1 MNESYVTAEAKAQ
14 GILSDRYPG
23 KELEKLYATTR
34 NQATIDMLRD
44 AVFTLITN
52 EIPTCTIAEVLKKTH
67 GAIQYHLRYL
77 EARGKIKR
85 PNKRCHWTMAEVSP
99 NPSDCDLP
107 KDAFAIDH
115 ESPQQMGWVGG
126 DGRP

>member
-1 MNESYVTAEAKAQ
+1 MKEAYTTPEVKAR

-77 EARGKIKR
+77 EGRGKIKR
-85 PNKRCHWTMAEVSP
+85 PNKRCHWTEV
-99 NPSDCDLP
+99 NRED
-107 KDAFAIDH
+107 
-115 ESPQQMGWVGG
+115 
-126 DGRP
+126 

>member
-1 MNESYVTAEAKAQ
+1 MNGAYTTPDTKAR
-14 GILSDRYPG
+14 GILADRYPG
-23 KELEKLYATTR
+23 KELGKLYSTTR

-77 EARGKIKR
+77 EGKGKINR
-85 PNKRCHWTMAEVSP
+85 PNKRCHWTSAEASP

-107 KDAFAIDH
+107 PGAFAIDH
-115 ESPQQMGWVGG
+115 NSPQQMGWVSGSG
-126 DGRP
+126 LP

>member
-1 MNESYVTAEAKAQ
+1 MNETYTTPEAKAN
-14 GILSDRYPG
+14 GILADRYPG
-23 KELEKLYATTR
+23 KELEKLYTTTR

-77 EARGKIKR
+77 EGRGKIKR
-85 PNKRCHWTMAEVSP
+85 PNKRCHWTEVKRE
-99 NPSDCDLP
+99 N
-107 KDAFAIDH
+107 
-115 ESPQQMGWVGG
+115 Q
-126 DGRP
+126 

>member
-1 MNESYVTAEAKAQ
+1 MNEPFTSSEAKAKE
-14 GILSDRYPG
+14 ILSGRYPG
-23 KELEKLYATTR
+23 KEMAKLYAENR

-77 EARGKIKR
+77 EGRGKIKR
-85 PNKRCHWTMAEVSP
+85 PNKRCHWTQAEQSP

-107 KDAFAIDH
+107 EGAFGIDH
-115 ESPQQMGWVGG
+115 DSPQQMGWVGG